1 MIQQTRRQWLRDAAI
16 GLLAPLVSG
25 SRLRSQE
32 TAQPRRGCSLS
43 IGTYSMRG
51 IALERALGI
60 IADIGYDGI
69 EIAVA
74 PGFDGEPA
82 RMSAERRREVRRLLA
97 DRRLRLTALMENLP
111 PATEDARHRADLDR
125 LRGVMALAHDLE
137 PDRPPLVQTVLGGG
151 TWEEKRELF
160 RDRLGSWLSV
170 ARDAGVVIA

>member
-60 IADIGYDGI
+60 IADI
-69 EIAVA
+69 
-74 PGFDGEPA
+74 GFDGEPA